1 MSEPGAH
8 LILLRTK
15 PVGRVSNL
23 KSNSEVAL
31 YAGSGLEISLPFDPE
46 LETLWASQA
55 QIESIFGIDQSGVS
69 RHLKKIFSDQEV
81 DPKSNMQK
89 MHIANADRKVT
100 FYSLDV
106 ILAVGYRVNSSR
118 AIEFRK
124 WANEIIKN
132 YVLNGLAVNQNR
144 LEELGK
150 IVQVLARSMDELVAG
165 SAEIISEYLPG
176 LQMLRDYDNG
186 QVTSAPSTTPGW
198 QLTIEEARNVIAST
212 AQNFPADAM
221 FGRER
226 GDALQG
232 VVGAIYQGFA
242 GNELYSTVEE
252 KAANLLYLIVKD
264 HPLTDGNKRSAAA
277 MFVTFLAR
285 NGILNDHT
293 GSPRFSNN
301 ALAAL
306 TLMVAMSEPKE
317 KDLMVALIIR
327 MITAAAKS
335 SE

>member
-1 MSEPGAH
+1 M
-8 LILLRTK
+8 
-15 PVGRVSNL
+15 

-31 YAGSGLEISLPFDPE
+31 YAGSGIEISLPFDPE

-89 MHIANADRKVT
+89 MHIANADKLVT

-132 YVLNGLAVNQNR
+132 YVLNGVAVNQNR

-165 SAEIISEYLPG
+165 SAEILSEYLPG
-176 LQMLRDYDNG
+176 LQMLRDYDKG
-186 QVTSAPSTTPGW
+186 LVSAEPNTTPGW
-198 QLTIEEARNVIAST
+198 QLTIEEARNVIAAT
-212 AQNFPADAM
+212 AENFPADTM
-221 FGRER
+221 FGGER
-226 GDALQG
+226 GEALHA
-232 VVGAIYQGFA
+232 VVGAIYQCFA
-242 GNELYSTVEE
+242 GNELYVTVEE

-264 HPLTDGNKRSAAA
+264 HPLADGNKRSAAA
-277 MFVTFLAR
+277 LFVTFLAR
-285 NGILNDHT
+285 NGILNDGAGT
-293 GSPRFSNN
+293 ARISNN
-301 ALAAL
+301 ALAAI
-306 TLMVAMSEPKE
+306 TLMIAMSEPKE
-317 KDLMVALIIR
+317 KDLMVALVTR
-327 MITAAAKS
+327 MISTPTNGLR
-335 SE
+335 